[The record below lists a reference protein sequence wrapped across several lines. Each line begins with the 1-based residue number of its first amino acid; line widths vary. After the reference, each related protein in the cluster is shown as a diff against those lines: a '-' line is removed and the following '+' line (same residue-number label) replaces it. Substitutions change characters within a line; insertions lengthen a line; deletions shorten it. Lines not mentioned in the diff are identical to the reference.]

1 MLRNPAAVR
10 VEQIV
15 TRLARHL
22 REIDDTDH
30 VGMPDV
36 GAMLVERSRA
46 AATRLG
52 LTLRSIITRGCAGT
66 L

>member
-1 MLRNPAAVR
+1 
-10 VEQIV
+10 
-15 TRLARHL
+15 
-22 REIDDTDH
+22 
-30 VGMPDV
+30 MPDV